1 METTLD
7 NVRLL
12 RQGQILKEWWT
23 EVKENFWDID
33 ARLKVKGLLKMLME
47 QTLIEDLELQ
57 RQKMPAPT
65 YRNGYYPRDL
75 VTQFGL
81 IQELQVPRLREGT
94 TQNQVFDRYQKH
106 QRQVDDSIQNTF
118 LAGVSTRRVGEVLKQ
133 LLETKISATKVS
145 RICLRLSAQVAI
157 YHSRPLIDEYQYLIL
172 DAINLKIRYNGKY
185 YNRKVLAAYGIT
197 LFGKREMIDFKQ
209 AKGESKDAWESF
221 LQNLYNRGFEG
232 KHLKLIA
239 MDGSAGLKAACELV
253 LPQAKIQRCWFHK
266 LQNVSNYCK
275 KKYQQDCIHQ
285 ARRIYKAKNQQ
296 QALKEFKAWKK
307 SWQRL
312 CPKAV
317 HCLEKDLE
325 QMLAFLDCPKSH
337 RIRVRTTNVI
347 ERTFREA
354 RRRIRVF
361 SCFTNTKSSERIL
374 FAIFDYL
381 NNRWKAK
388 PLKQFTQ
395 FN

>member
-12 RQGQILKEWWT
+12 RQNQILKEWWP
-23 EVKENFWDID
+23 EVKDKFWDTD
-33 ARLKVKGLLKMLME
+33 ARLKVKELLKVLME
-47 QTLIEDLELQ
+47 QTLIEDLEAQ
-57 RQKMPAPT
+57 RQKMAEPI

-81 IQELQVPRLREGT
+81 IQDLQVPRLREGAVAHR
-94 TQNQVFDRYQKH
+94 VFNRYQKH
-106 QRQVDDSIQNTF
+106 QHQVDDLIQNTF

-133 LLETKISATKVS
+133 LLETKISATQVS
-145 RICLRLSAQVAI
+145 RICLRLNAQVAI
-157 YHSRPLIDEYQYLIL
+157 YHSRPLVDEYQYVIL
-172 DAINLKIRYNGKY
+172 DAITLKVRYNGKY
-185 YNRKVLAAYGIT
+185 HNRKVLAAYGIT
-197 LFGKREMIDFKQ
+197 LFGKREMIDFIQ
-209 AKGESKDAWESF
+209 AKGESKEAWECF
-221 LQNLYNRGFEG
+221 LQNLYNRGLEG
-232 KHLKLIA
+232 KHLKLIV
-239 MDGSAGLKAACELV
+239 MDGSAGLKAACELIFP
-253 LPQAKIQRCWFHK
+253 LTQIQRCWFHK

-275 KKYQQDCIHQ
+275 KKHQQDCLRQ
-285 ARRIYKAKNQQ
+285 ARKIYKAKD
-296 QALKEFKAWKK
+296 QAKARKEFKAWKK
-307 SWQRL
+307 AWQRF

-317 HCLEKDLE
+317 HCLEKDLD
-325 QMLAFLDCPKSH
+325 QLLAFLNCPKSH

-361 SCFTNTKSSERIL
+361 SCFSNIQSSERIL
-374 FAIFDYL
+374 FAIFDFL
-381 NNRWKAK
+381 NNRWKAN